1 MTDKLLRYI
10 YIYIEMFVY
19 RIFLFVCGFD
29 FNSLSVLSSSCVPV
43 AGLDTELV
51 GLGLIY
57 QVAP

>member
-1 MTDKLLRYI
+1 MTDKLLR

-57 QVAP
+57 